1 MKKLVALAAMLI
13 ACLAVGLAVGA
24 TGDHNAD
31 TVPVSSPTAEDAMA
45 MLAGTS
51 VNCTVDVSVDADLTV
66 SHCDSVNTYNL
77 TVNVNPA
84 DSGTVVP
91 MPSCGTYPEG
101 KEVTLVA
108 IPAHGYTFDNWTGDA
123 SGTARWVRI
132 TMDDDKEVTANF
144 SPVVTYGLTVTVNPT
159 DSGIVIQIPP
169 THSEYREGREVTLLA
184 IPAPGYTF
192 DNWTGDASGTARC
205 VRITMDED
213 KEVTANF
220 SPAAGGGLNFTLDMW
235 VDMGLDITV
244 EWS

>member
-1 MKKLVALAAMLI
+1 MKKLVAITAMLI

-51 VNCTVDVSVDADLTV
+51 ISGTVDISVDADLDV
-66 SHCDSVNTYNL
+66 GAGEPVNTYNL
-77 TVNVNPA
+77 TVNVSPA

-91 MPSCGTYPEG
+91 TPSCGTYPEGKEVTLVAIPARGYTFDNWTGDASGTARCVRITMDENKCVTANFSPVVTYSLTVTVNPADAGMVIQIPQTCGDYREG

-123 SGTARWVRI
+123 SGST
-132 TMDDDKEVTANF
+132 
-144 SPVVTYGLTVTVNPT
+144 
-159 DSGIVIQIPP
+159 
-169 THSEYREGREVTLLA
+169 
-184 IPAPGYTF
+184 
-192 DNWTGDASGTARC
+192 RC

-213 KEVTANF
+213 KSVTANF
-220 SPAAGGGLNFTLDMW
+220 SPAADGGLNFTLDMW
-235 VDMGLDITV
+235 VDIGLDIAV
-244 EWS
+244 DWS